1 MDLLKNLTIK
11 GKFWL
16 FAACFLAIL
25 VVSTTLAYRST
36 KQLGAST
43 RELAEVQLPA
53 VRTMTLIDMHHDGM
67 RSIVLA
73 AYRGVVDKDQTVL
86 DAAVEESRETG
97 ALIRKRIGELDKL
110 PVSPEVAEAIR
121 AAIPDV
127 NHYVEATEQIVELAA
142 KKDATAMRAAIPDFE
157 RDFKRLEK
165 SLATL
170 GDRIEAAASAAQQQS
185 EDASDRAN
193 SLLVLL
199 CVGAVVL
206 GVLASSMFIGRMG
219 KRVAALSS
227 MIDSINKENYSL
239 RYEDDWGDELKALG
253 GTIVALGGKIEEQI
267 ATIQSGLRDAE
278 HAAEEAARAAA
289 AAEEASR
296 EANAEKARAV
306 DAMERARVAQQ
317 EAAEEKARV
326 EQALRIADEHR
337 ESAMK
342 AQAAVADEHHKTMQL
357 MRDQSDS
364 AYVLREKIN
373 QILRVVD
380 SASAGNFKDRVHVA
394 GNEPIDNLAVQLNG
408 LFEKM
413 DASLSQVDQASRNL
427 SRTSDEFVSLNKTLT
442 ESAKKTERVA
452 DRVLNLAVQAKNE
465 STELTTQA
473 NEIRSSSGEIYRVA
487 QSNAKTSVD
496 VADKAK
502 ATEEIIRML
511 TRTSHEI
518 AGFTRV
524 ITTISSQ
531 TKLLALNATIEAS
544 RAGDAGKGFAVVANE
559 VKDLALQT
567 NEAAEQV
574 EEQTSNILRVVE
586 NVDAAITQI
595 IEGSA
600 RIREQSQA
608 VFASVDMQGK
618 STEQMFALINKSMH
632 NLDEINKSLAAVK
645 QVAEDGTASAESI
658 QTESLE
664 MSKLSTRLRE
674 VVSQFQTERA

>member
-1 MDLLKNLTIK
+1 MDVLKNLSIK

-16 FAACFLAIL
+16 FSACFLAIL
-25 VVSTTLAYRST
+25 VLSTALAYRST
-36 KQLGAST
+36 KELGEET
-43 RELAEVQLPA
+43 RDLAEIQLPA
-53 VRTMTLIDMHHDGM
+53 MRTMTLMDMMHDGM
-67 RSIVLA
+67 RAVVLS
-73 AYRGVVDKDQTVL
+73 AYRGVSDKD
-86 DAAVEESRETG
+86 DALLAASVDESREKG
-97 ALIRKRIGELDKL
+97 ALMRKYIGELDKMPL
-110 PVSPEVAEAIR
+110 SPEVMEAIDV
-121 AAIPDV
+121 AIPDV
-127 NHYVEATEQIVELAA
+127 NRYVEATERIIELAA
-142 KKDATAMRAAIPDFE
+142 KKDLAGMREQLGDFE
-157 RDFKRLEK
+157 KDFKRLET
-165 SLATL
+165 SLEAL
-170 GDRIEAAASAAQQQS
+170 GDRVEAAATTARKRGQEAA
-185 EDASDRAN
+185 DRAVTM
-193 SLLVLL
+193 LVLL
-199 CVGAVVL
+199 CAGSVVL
-206 GVLASSMFIGRMG
+206 GLFGSSLFIGRMA

-227 MIDSINKENYSL
+227 MIESINKEQYAL
-239 RYEDDWGDELKALG
+239 RYDDTWGDELKDLG
-253 GTIVALGGKIEEQI
+253 GTIVTLGGKIEEQI

-289 AAEEASR
+289 DAEDASR
-296 EANAEKARAV
+296 EAMAEKARAV
-306 DAMERARVAQQ
+306 EAMERARVAQQ
-317 EAAEEKARV
+317 QAAEEKSRV
-326 EQALRIADEHR
+326 EQALRVADEHR

-342 AQAAVADEHHKTMQL
+342 AQAAVAGEHQKTMQL

-427 SRTSDEFVSLNKTLT
+427 SRTSEEFVSLNKTLT
-442 ESAKKTERVA
+442 DSAKKTEHVA

-465 STELTTQA
+465 SIELTSQA
-473 NEIRSSSGEIYRVA
+473 NEIRSSSSEIYRVA

-502 ATEEIIRML
+502 ATEAIIKVL
-511 TRTSHEI
+511 TKTSHEI

-544 RAGDAGKGFAVVANE
+544 RAGEAGKGFAVVANE

-574 EEQTSNILRVVE
+574 EEQTTNILRVVE
-586 NVDAAITQI
+586 NVDTAIGQI

-618 STEQMFALINKSMH
+618 STEQMFALINKSIH
-632 NLDEINKSLAAVK
+632 NLDEINTNLATVK

-658 QTESLE
+658 QSESLE
-664 MSKLSTRLRE
+664 MTKLSNRLRE
-674 VVSQFQTERA
+674 VVSQFQTNRA